1 MLNQKYVLLPDWIGS
16 PEGGTQYG
24 SGWWGHGW
32 GTMNGWRLNL
42 FGHRWL
48 EKAHTARVKVGPKR
62 RSKDED
68 RNRLGVGESMQ
79 GNGLGLKK
87 KHGDAQTELQGIREG
102 PKSRRQGGSKRGL
115 SSMRCHLT
123 TKGGCHKGL
132 GQWPCSGCSHP
143 ELGGSPCRTLC
154 ATMLLA

>member
-1 MLNQKYVLLPDWIGS
+1 
-16 PEGGTQYG
+16 
-24 SGWWGHGW
+24 
-32 GTMNGWRLNL
+32 MNGWRLNL

>member
-1 MLNQKYVLLPDWIGS
+1 M
-16 PEGGTQYG
+16 GG
-24 SGWWGHGW
+24 
-32 GTMNGWRLNL
+32 RLNFL
-42 FGHRWL
+42 GHRWL

-87 KHGDAQTELQGIREG
+87 KHGGAQTELQDVRVG
-102 PKSRRQGGSKRGL
+102 PKSRRQGSRGSEFHEMPRMSKEAV
-115 SSMRCHLT
+115 ME
-123 TKGGCHKGL
+123 GL
-132 GQWPCSGCSHP
+132 GPKWAQVFWLGSHS